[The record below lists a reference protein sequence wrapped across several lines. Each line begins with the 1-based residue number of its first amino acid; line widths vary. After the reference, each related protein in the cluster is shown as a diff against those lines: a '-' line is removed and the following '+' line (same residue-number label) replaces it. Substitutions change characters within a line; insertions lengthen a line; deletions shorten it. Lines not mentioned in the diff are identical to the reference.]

1 MSGFFWM
8 IVTENPVSIGLSHK
22 RFLFIYIPEKFRM
35 LVKFRVPVMLQSFG
49 FPHFLVL
56 PFMMLTSFYLV
67 VLSDSRFSIEG
78 DKSKSNIFVFRFKAP
93 AAAPRVSLEAVLNLT
108 DWVSASSWTN
118 HGGWGNTHADGPG
131 PGWYVP
137 STPSLCRAPS
147 RFHGLSSLGEDAQG
161 ESGDYFSVEEG

>member
-1 MSGFFWM
+1 MQQCPQLLFQLEAVFYCDKTLSTASDKIGTLELELNYHMKKRDCIVSRRDTMGCMDSNSGSEM
-8 IVTENPVSIGLSHK
+8 I
-22 RFLFIYIPEKFRM
+22 
-35 LVKFRVPVMLQSFG
+35 LQNSV

-108 DWVSASSWTN
+108 DWVSASS
-118 HGGWGNTHADGPG
+118 
-131 PGWYVP
+131 
-137 STPSLCRAPS
+137 
-147 RFHGLSSLGEDAQG
+147 
-161 ESGDYFSVEEG
+161 